1 MENIFIPDEH
11 KLLILDA
18 FLQDAAYTYRFDV
31 TTGIIEHD
39 IIDRNGYNF
48 TKAAGLSSPCT
59 FDEMIKRSFT
69 GNFLNIEYTMETT
82 VKELSSDFL
91 RRSYYNGVKR
101 VETHVRFP
109 AKNVYH
115 RLTYVMI
122 PDNET
127 GHIIAYVFAQDITR
141 IEETKL
147 GHILS
152 ANNRLQEALDKYEQA
167 DTDRRTDFL
176 TGLRNRQDLSDML
189 EETVSRQHG
198 VIKAMFLMDI
208 DNFKLYNDTYGH
220 TAGDE
225 CLKRI
230 GEALLQYGE
239 QKDVRF
245 YRYGGEEILAIS
257 FSDRQPADEIAE
269 EMVTLVHSL
278 GIKREDTEAGVVTV
292 SLGYTCDNTG
302 YEQMIDKADSAMYR
316 AKNSGKNQAVSF
328 EAEENRDGCREN

>member
-11 KLLILDA
+11 KMLILDA

-39 IIDRNGYNF
+39 IIDKTGYNF

-91 RRSYYNGVKR
+91 RQSYHNGGKR

-109 AKNVYH
+109 EKNVYH

-122 PDNET
+122 PDDVT
-127 GHIIAYVFAQDITR
+127 GHIMAYVFAQDITR
-141 IEETKL
+141 IEEKKL

-152 ANNRLQEALDKYEQA
+152 ANNRLREALDKYQQA

-189 EETVSRQHG
+189 EETVSNRRG
-198 VIKAMFLMDI
+198 VIKAVFLMDI
-208 DNFKLYNDTYGH
+208 DNFKMYNDNYGH

-225 CLKRI
+225 CLKKI
-230 GEALLQYGE
+230 GEALLQYGK
-239 QKDVRF
+239 QKDVCF

-257 FSDRQPADEIAE
+257 FSDRQPAQETAQEI
-269 EMVTLVHSL
+269 VTLIRNL
-278 GIKREDTEAGVVTV
+278 GIKREDTDAGVVTV

-316 AKNSGKNQAVSF
+316 AKNGGKNQAVSF
-328 EAEENRDGCREN
+328 ETEENGNGF